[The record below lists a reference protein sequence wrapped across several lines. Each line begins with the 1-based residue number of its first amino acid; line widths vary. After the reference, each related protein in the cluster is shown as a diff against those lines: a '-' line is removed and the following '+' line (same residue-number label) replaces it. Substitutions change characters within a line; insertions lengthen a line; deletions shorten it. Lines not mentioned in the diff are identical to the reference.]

1 MLKIDLK
8 YKFTFQNFVKKVAIE
23 HHHLIMMMVFF
34 MVSFVS
40 NAQVSIKVD
49 TTKIRIGE
57 QIQYQIFVDK
67 GAAEEVFFPKLNLD
81 SLKKIELVEAY
92 DIDSVK
98 NKLFRKYILTSFDS
112 GRYMIPK
119 QSVLIDDVSHLT
131 DSIFIEVANV
141 AVDTIKQKMYPIKSI
156 QKEPYTFD
164 DFKKYL
170 WWLLGLLLL
179 IAVIV
184 YFVKRKK
191 PTEEEIKEKIPPFEL
206 AKQRL
211 KALDDKNLLQ
221 QNRIK
226 LYYIELTDIVRS
238 FIEKDLNIP
247 ALESTTDEL
256 IETITD
262 FNDSSNL
269 NIPKDTVIKLKL
281 LLQEADLVKFA
292 KSKPLLN
299 EIDLHRRDAELIIEK
314 MHPKTEIKED
324 LDGE

>member
-1 MLKIDLK
+1 MFKINLK
-8 YKFTFQNFVKKVAIE
+8 YKSILQNFLKKGFLKNY
-23 HHHLIMMMVFF
+23 HLIMIFF
-34 MVSFVS
+34 MISFVA
-40 NAQVSIKVD
+40 NAQVSVKVD

-57 QIQYQIFVDK
+57 QIQYQIFADK
-67 GAAEEVFFPKLNLD
+67 DSVNEIFFPKLNLD
-81 SLKKIELVEAY
+81 SLKRIELVEAF

-98 NKLFRKYILTSFDS
+98 NKFFRKYILTSFDS

-119 QSVLIDDVSHLT
+119 QSVLINDISYLV
-131 DSIFIEVANV
+131 DSIFIDVSNIT
-141 AVDTIKQKMYPIKSI
+141 VDTIKQKMYPIKTI
-156 QKEPYTFD
+156 KKEPYTFD
-164 DFKKYL
+164 DYKNYL

-184 YFVKRKK
+184 YFIRRKK
-191 PTEEEIKEKIPPFEL
+191 PTKEEIEEKIPPFDL

-211 KALDDKNLLQ
+211 KELDNKNLLQ

-226 LYYIELTDIVRS
+226 LYYVELTDIIRS

-269 NIPKDTVIKLKL
+269 NIPKEPVSKLKR

-299 EIDLHRRDAELIIEK
+299 TTDLHRKDAETIIEK
-314 MHPKTEIKED
+314 MHPKVEKKEEN
-324 LDGE
+324 DGE

>member
-1 MLKIDLK
+1 MLKISIK
-8 YKFTFQNFVKKVAIE
+8 YKSILQNFVKRVANKKYHFIVMI
-23 HHHLIMMMVFF
+23 LFLMAGFI
-34 MVSFVS
+34 S
-40 NAQVSIKVD
+40 NAQVSVKVD

-57 QIQYQIFVDK
+57 QIEYQILVDK
-67 GAAEEVFFPKLNLD
+67 GTAGEVFFPKLNLD
-81 SLKKIELVEAY
+81 SLKKIELIEAY

-98 NKLFRKYILTSFDS
+98 NTLFRKYILTSFDS
-112 GRYMIPK
+112 GRYMLPK
-119 QSVLIDDVSHLT
+119 QSVLIDDISYYVDSVFIDVS
-131 DSIFIEVANV
+131 NV
-141 AVDTIKQKMYPIKSI
+141 AVDTTKQKMFPIKSI
-156 QKEPYTFD
+156 KREPYTFD
-164 DFKKYL
+164 DYKNYI

-179 IAVIV
+179 IAVII
-184 YFVKRKK
+184 YFIRRKK
-191 PTEEEIKEKIPPFEL
+191 PTIEEIEEKIPPFDL

-211 KALDDKNLLQ
+211 KELDSKNLLR

-269 NIPKDTVIKLKL
+269 NIPKETVIKLQR

-299 EIDLHRRDAELIIEK
+299 ESDLHRNDAEMIIDNL
-314 MHPKTEIKED
+314 HPKIVNKENE
-324 LDGE
+324 DGQ